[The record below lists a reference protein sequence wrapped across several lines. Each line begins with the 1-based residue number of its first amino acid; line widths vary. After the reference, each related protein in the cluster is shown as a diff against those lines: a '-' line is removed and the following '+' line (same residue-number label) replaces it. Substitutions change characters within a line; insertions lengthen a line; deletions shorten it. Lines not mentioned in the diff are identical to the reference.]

1 VTGLKG
7 PELPAEGLQ
16 VETRTGRIKG
26 TAIAEVVS
34 DVERLLERGAIARD
48 ELEVRLEPADLALL
62 EGKIQPALWYDNR
75 CHARL
80 TELLRDVEGGGRS
93 DYVVGRG
100 AATADRLLESGLY
113 QQLQLARGEDAVT
126 DDPAALRRAIRL
138 LLSLSGAMYDFGS
151 WKLRADAE
159 ASNELWIDVFEAEA
173 LTEMNRLTAEGFIRR
188 IAERLQRD
196 PPRVE
201 SRRVAPDHVV
211 YCIRMAAV

>member
-1 VTGLKG
+1 M
-7 PELPAEGLQ
+7 
-16 VETRTGRIKG
+16 ETRSGRIKG

-34 DVERLLERGAIARD
+34 DVERLLESGAIARD

-62 EGKIQPALWYDNR
+62 EGKTQPALWYDNR

-93 DYVVGRG
+93 EYVVGRG

-211 YCIRMAAV
+211 YCIRMAAG